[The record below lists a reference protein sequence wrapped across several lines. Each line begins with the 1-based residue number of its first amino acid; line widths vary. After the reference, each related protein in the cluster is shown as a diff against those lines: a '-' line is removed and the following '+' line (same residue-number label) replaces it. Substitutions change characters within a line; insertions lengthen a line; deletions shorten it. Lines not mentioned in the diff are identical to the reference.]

1 MRPLVSRGVLR
12 LFVAIPLPTDVA
24 TALARS
30 LPDELP
36 ALRRV
41 APDLLHVT
49 LAFIGAVGE
58 DRLDDVTAAV
68 AAAAAGATAFPIA
81 FTVLG
86 RFPERGSPRI
96 VWAGTS
102 ATGEIEALGTAVRD
116 SLARRGIPFDPK
128 PLRAHVTL
136 ARVRDEATSSES
148 AAVER
153 AVATARIPAGA
164 AFTADAVHVVQSVLS
179 RSGPRYSS
187 RARVALA
194 GSGRSGGPQG

>member
-1 MRPLVSRGVLR
+1 MLR

-30 LPDELP
+30 LSDELP

-49 LAFIGAVGE
+49 LAFIGALAQ

-68 AAAAAGATAFPIA
+68 GTVAADASSFPIA
-81 FTVLG
+81 FTTLG
-86 RFPERGSPRI
+86 RFPERGDPRI

-102 ATGEIEALGTAVRD
+102 ATREIEALGTAVRD
-116 SLARRGIPFDPK
+116 SLARRGVPFDPK

-136 ARVRDEATSSES
+136 ARVRDEATSAER
-148 AAVER
+148 AAVEH

-164 AFTADAVHVVQSVLS
+164 AFTADAVHVVQSVLTDP
-179 RSGPRYSS
+179 GPRYSS

-194 GSGRSGGPQG
+194 GSVRSGSPQG